1 MTPER
6 NPHIDVLAWMMLMA
20 LAAVWGGSFFFA
32 ELALR
37 ELPPLSIT
45 LHRVFWAVPMLY
57 FILRFKSLPS
67 RQGVECLSRDG
78 ALNVP
83 PLFLDLLGPTG
94 NFSGS
99 GLDYKRYDRHGR
111 RSGRWPASQG

>member
-45 LHRVFWAVPMLY
+45 LHRVFLGCPNALFYPAVQIPPLAQVG
-57 FILRFKSLPS
+57 K
-67 RQGVECLSRDG
+67 GVECLSRDG
-78 ALNVP
+78 SP
-83 PLFLDLLGPTG
+83 
-94 NFSGS
+94 
-99 GLDYKRYDRHGR
+99 
-111 RSGRWPASQG
+111 